1 MVDRTSACQLQFSI
15 GGNMKFEVSLNKI
28 VKWVNNFSDLLKSL
42 FIFAVISGLL
52 FNDPFGVLSNIGN
65 LLGDFG
71 DQGLAGL
78 VSLLLIALWYKK

>member
-1 MVDRTSACQLQFSI
+1 
-15 GGNMKFEVSLNKI
+15 MKFEVSLNKI